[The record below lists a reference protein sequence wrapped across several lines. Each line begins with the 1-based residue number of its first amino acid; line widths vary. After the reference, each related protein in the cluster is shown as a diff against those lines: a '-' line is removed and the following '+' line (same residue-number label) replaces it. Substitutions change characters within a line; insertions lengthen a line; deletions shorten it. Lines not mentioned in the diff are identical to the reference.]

1 MHAVPGALLSLSPCT
16 HTPPQTTYVASL
28 SLPRQ
33 AQGIIKRQY
42 GHRVMDEVCSAC
54 DGEGCIVTKPPTLE
68 QKTAKVEA
76 LIASAESLEDLE
88 RYEAAL
94 RSGKLDDVLP
104 KQ

>member
-1 MHAVPGALLSLSPCT
+1 VHAHASTVTHAL
-16 HTPPQTTYVASL
+16 ASL
-28 SLPRQ
+28 PHPRQ

-42 GHRVMDEVCSAC
+42 GHRVMDEVCEAC
-54 DGEGCIVTKPPTLE
+54 NGEGCIVTKPPTLE
-68 QKTAKVEA
+68 QKIASLEA

-94 RSGKLDDVLP
+94 RSGKLDDVLL